1 MELCSY
7 LSVSLNWLSHYVLNP
22 SLASETLFPLFI
34 LIVIHIT
41 AVLWKPTLFR
51 SGSSELTDI
60 PTRGTSA
67 QCFLNLAKKTKL
79 LASGCSAA
87 EDRADYLDSLAE
99 RANDRSTARES
110 PWASVN
116 LRRTLRTWARDCGLT
131 DRKIAKLPGYE
142 LFVKTISQKKYAEYS
157 HNFDFLNE

>member
-1 MELCSY
+1 MLLEL
-7 LSVSLNWLSHYVLNP
+7 
-22 SLASETLFPLFI
+22 
-34 LIVIHIT
+34 
-41 AVLWKPTLFR
+41 
-51 SGSSELTDI
+51 G
-60 PTRGTSA
+60 
-67 QCFLNLAKKTKL
+67 KKTKH

-87 EDRADYLDSLAE
+87 EDRGDYLDSLAE

-157 HNFDFLNE
+157 LILIF